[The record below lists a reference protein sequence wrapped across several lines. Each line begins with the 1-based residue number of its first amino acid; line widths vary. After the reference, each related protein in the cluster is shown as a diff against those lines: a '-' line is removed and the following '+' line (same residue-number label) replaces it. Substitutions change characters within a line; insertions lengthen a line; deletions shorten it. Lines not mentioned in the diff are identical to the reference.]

1 MAVTELGAT
10 AAPVGSFPFVHQE
23 PLRLGLGLVAL
34 AFYLW
39 IIHSYKLPAGDIAVA
54 GLAVGVLLRG
64 GEIRLPAPLIFF
76 GLLILWGCLGLG
88 VTESTQRTSDA
99 LIAFGKLWIIVFCIL
114 NVVRTASE
122 FRFLVITWLALFALY
137 PVRGALYNQY
147 ICHCNTLGRVA
158 WNFVFANSND
168 LAALTLFPLGLA
180 AGVATVERV
189 KFFRLSALIGVGLL
203 SLIILLTQSRG
214 AIIGLGAALLILP
227 LTSRRKGRDVAVLS
241 LLLVIAAIFAPAA
254 VWKRMAG
261 LSNVSVEGDM
271 AAVDAEGSAKSRWQ
285 IWEVAGRTIRDNPVI
300 GVGADMMSVRHSQE
314 ANRLGLHEKG
324 ERDTHSTYLR
334 IGAEMGIPGLIL
346 YLLMWGAVFRRV
358 RQVRKAIAQ
367 TRPREQQFLFYLEL
381 AMFAYM
387 VASIFATLGAIT
399 FTYLMMCVAWLAAE
413 ILAREPWYVSP
424 AAALQVPAMAHR
436 RR

>member
-1 MAVTELGAT
+1 
-10 AAPVGSFPFVHQE
+10 
-23 PLRLGLGLVAL
+23 
-34 AFYLW
+34 
-39 IIHSYKLPAGDIAVA
+39 
-54 GLAVGVLLRG
+54 
-64 GEIRLPAPLIFF
+64 
-76 GLLILWGCLGLG
+76 
-88 VTESTQRTSDA
+88 
-99 LIAFGKLWIIVFCIL
+99 
-114 NVVRTASE
+114 
-122 FRFLVITWLALFALY
+122 
-137 PVRGALYNQY
+137 
-147 ICHCNTLGRVA
+147 
-158 WNFVFANSND
+158 
-168 LAALTLFPLGLA
+168 
-180 AGVATVERV
+180 
-189 KFFRLSALIGVGLL
+189 
-203 SLIILLTQSRG
+203 LIILLTQSRG